1 MYMKLRSILGVATVA
16 CALTGLSVSNVSA
29 SSVTF
34 DDVAGGALPSNYGG
48 LSWDPNASVYDV
60 TNYNNGYSNSV
71 SFPSNPN
78 AVYNGH
84 GVQTFNVTSPSVIT
98 LDDAWFI
105 GWGSDNSSQSYTS
118 TSVSVTGF
126 LSGNPV
132 GTWSTTLSSAAF
144 TDLSF
149 GGTPVNAFPP
159 PLPETTNG
167 CLMTFLFLMP
177 PHPLPFPRPQ

>member
-84 GVQTFNVTSPSVIT
+84 GVQTFNVTSPLSYYAGRRMVHWLGGAIT
-98 LDDAWFI
+98 RLNLI
-105 GWGSDNSSQSYTS
+105 HRLRCLLR
-118 TSVSVTGF
+118 V
-126 LSGNPV
+126 
-132 GTWSTTLSSAAF
+132 SSA
-144 TDLSF
+144 
-149 GGTPVNAFPP
+149 GIP
-159 PLPETTNG
+159 
-167 CLMTFLFLMP
+167 
-177 PHPLPFPRPQ
+177 